1 MKTIE
6 QLIEQRDKLKKKA
19 DELNQKLKLLNE
31 QIEDRKSRE
40 VRDKINVLDLS
51 EDEYKKFLAFL
62 SQENKEDILK
72 TIDRFKA
79 VDVLNEA
86 TSLSE

>member
-1 MKTIE
+1 M
-6 QLIEQRDKLKKKA
+6 
-19 DELNQKLKLLNE
+19 
-31 QIEDRKSRE
+31 
-40 VRDKINVLDLS
+40 RDKINVLDLS

>member
-6 QLIEQRDKLKKKA
+6 QLIEQRDKLKRKA

-40 VRDKINVLDLS
+40 VRDKINVLDFN

-62 SQENKEDILK
+62 SQENKGDILK

-79 VDVLNEA
+79 VDVLNET